1 MQTTQD
7 KRTAFHGINSD
18 GWRIIAARALRT
30 FGYGFTSVLL
40 GVTLNAAGFST
51 IQIGLLLTVALV
63 GDMVAIILVALF
75 ADRVGRR
82 RVLVFFALLMSIS
95 GLAFAFS
102 HNLMIL
108 LLAAFFGTISPSSS
122 ENAPFFA
129 LEQAILPQT
138 CSEERRTD
146 TFARYNL
153 VAQLAGA
160 LGGLSVVLPDLLHQ
174 SMNMSTAVAVRAM
187 FAGYSLLALSTAVL
201 FLSISEKVEMKS
213 PDASGSV
220 EGMSKQEMGRQRM
233 PLRKSRG
240 IVLRLASFF
249 ALDAFAGGLVVQTIL
264 ALWFHQR
271 FGASLSVLGLLFFTA
286 NLLAALSLPVAAW
299 LSRRIGLL
307 NTMVFTHLP
316 SNMLLM
322 LVPLM
327 PIFPLAALVFLCRQL
342 LSQMDVPTRQAYTMS
357 LVDPVERTAAASFTT
372 VARSIGLSLSPVL
385 AGVLLTGPALMLGL
399 PFLCAGS
406 LKSIY
411 DLSLYRVFRRV
422 KMPS

>member
-1 MQTTQD
+1 
-7 KRTAFHGINSD
+7 
-18 GWRIIAARALRT
+18 
-30 FGYGFTSVLL
+30 
-40 GVTLNAAGFST
+40 
-51 IQIGLLLTVALV
+51 
-63 GDMVAIILVALF
+63 
-75 ADRVGRR
+75 
-82 RVLVFFALLMSIS
+82 
-95 GLAFAFS
+95 
-102 HNLMIL
+102 
-108 LLAAFFGTISPSSS
+108 
-122 ENAPFFA
+122 
-129 LEQAILPQT
+129 
-138 CSEERRTD
+138 
-146 TFARYNL
+146 
-153 VAQLAGA
+153 
-160 LGGLSVVLPDLLHQ
+160 
-174 SMNMSTAVAVRAM
+174 
-187 FAGYSLLALSTAVL
+187 
-201 FLSISEKVEMKS
+201 MKS

-422 KMPS
+422 KMPL